1 MARFLPNGSEIHPD
15 KILPI
20 GWQIYAMLPNH
31 DASDGDIFKYSSAL
45 ELLARPV
52 KAGITIV
59 GNATDKPKSS
69 NRKFLIVLANI

>member
-1 MARFLPNGSEIHPD
+1 
-15 KILPI
+15 
-20 GWQIYAMLPNH
+20 MLPNH